1 MHLRYSRI
9 TGALALGLALG
20 ACQSGDK
27 AATAESSA
35 AQTPAAAA
43 ASADQAKAAAPAD
56 PKRTAE
62 AAFAALRK
70 RVPDFERLGYE
81 HLVGDLDGDGI
92 DDVVVAY
99 GEGSADAQMAT
110 LKKWTAVM
118 SRAGGPQLL
127 AQADTP
133 DDCVYL
139 DRIEQ
144 GKLYLQVPDI
154 CTAARPKTREYLTY
168 AWNGK
173 TLAKVAGETADARL
187 RQRLGAL
194 ADAFAR
200 KDKQAILRA
209 FKFPIPLGQV
219 PVQGTPLGDE
229 AERNQDR
236 IDLAMAERHFDSL
249 FPAQRLADYALLL
262 GQVRALEPKPDQEG
276 GETAYGQRPQGA
288 ETEWFELRIDWDPD
302 EDRDEGNEELIQA
315 RIEVSGGIGKD
326 VKAEANTLGEVLD
339 REKASR
345 RVYEEMRLFL
355 IDGELRIQL
364 PNGAG

>member
-1 MHLRYSRI
+1 MRYTR
-9 TGALALGLALG
+9 L
-20 ACQSGDK
+20 
-27 AATAESSA
+27 SA
-35 AQTPAAAA
+35 ALLIGLSLAACKAGDPSAGEAPAAQAAAPAAAA
-43 ASADQAKAAAPAD
+43 PAKPAAD
-56 PKRTAE
+56 PKQTAE

-81 HLVGDLDGDGI
+81 HLVGDLDGDGV

-99 GEGSADAQMAT
+99 GEGTPDAQMAT
-110 LKKWTAVM
+110 LKKWAAIL
-118 SRAGGPQLL
+118 SRADGPLL
-127 AQADTP
+127 LPAADTA

-139 DRIEQ
+139 DKIAQ

-173 TLAKVAGETADARL
+173 TLAKVASESADARV

-200 KDKQAILRA
+200 KDRKAILDL

-219 PVQGTPLGDE
+219 PAVGTPLGDE
-229 AERNQDR
+229 AERNGDR
-236 IDLAMAERHFDSL
+236 IDRAMAERRFQDL
-249 FPAQRLADYALLL
+249 FPDQRVADYALLL
-262 GQVRALEPKPDQEG
+262 GQVRALEPKPDDEG
-276 GETAYGQRPQGA
+276 GETAYGERKQGE
-288 ETEWFELRIDWDPD
+288 ETEWYELRIDWDPD
-302 EDRDEGNEELIQA
+302 EDRDEDNQELIQA
-315 RIEVSGGIGKD
+315 RIEISGGIGKD
-326 VKAEANTLGEVLD
+326 VKAQARTLGEVLE

>member
-1 MHLRYSRI
+1 MRYTRLSA
-9 TGALALGLALG
+9 ALLLGLSLAACKAGDPPAG
-20 ACQSGDK
+20 A
-27 AATAESSA
+27 A
-35 AQTPAAAA
+35 PAAAA
-43 ASADQAKAAAPAD
+43 TATATPPAAAKPAD
-56 PKRTAE
+56 PKQTAD
-62 AAFAALRK
+62 AAFAELRK

-81 HLVGDLDGDGI
+81 HVVGDLDGDGV

-99 GEGSADAQMAT
+99 GEGTPDAQMAT
-110 LKKWTAVM
+110 LKKWAAIM

-127 AQADTP
+127 PAADTP

-139 DRIEQ
+139 DKIAD

-173 TLAKVAGETADARL
+173 TLAKVDGQSADARL

-200 KDKQAILRA
+200 KDKKAILDA
-209 FKFPIPLGQV
+209 FKFPLPIGQV
-219 PVQGTPLGDE
+219 PVYGTALGDE
-229 AERNQDR
+229 AERNKDVIDR
-236 IDLAMAERHFDSL
+236 AMAERRFDDL

-262 GQVRALEPKPDQEG
+262 GQTRALAPKPDQEG
-276 GETAYGQRPQGA
+276 GETAYGQRQQGE

-315 RIEVSGGIGKD
+315 RIEVSGGIGKNL
-326 VKAEANTLGEVLD
+326 KAEAQTLGEVLE

>member
-1 MHLRYSRI
+1 MRYTRLSA
-9 TGALALGLALG
+9 ALLIGLALA
-20 ACQSGDK
+20 ACK
-27 AATAESSA
+27 AADPSA
-35 AQTPAAAA
+35 AEAPAAQAAAPAAAA
-43 ASADQAKAAAPAD
+43 PAKPVAD
-56 PKRTAE
+56 PKQTAE

-81 HLVGDLDGDGI
+81 HLVGDLDGDGV

-99 GEGSADAQMAT
+99 GEGTPDAQMAT
-110 LKKWTAVM
+110 LKKWAAIL
-118 SRAGGPQLL
+118 SRADGPLL
-127 AQADTP
+127 LPAADTA

-139 DRIEQ
+139 DRIEH

-173 TLAKVAGETADARL
+173 TLAKVAAETADARV

-209 FKFPIPLGQV
+209 FKFPIPLGTV

-276 GETAYGQRPQGA
+276 GETAYGQRQQGA

-326 VKAEANTLGEVLD
+326 VKAEAKTLGEVLK
-339 REKASR
+339 REEDSR

>member
-1 MHLRYSRI
+1 MRYTRLSA
-9 TGALALGLALG
+9 ALLIGLALA
-20 ACQSGDK
+20 ACK
-27 AATAESSA
+27 AADPSA
-35 AQTPAAAA
+35 AEAPAAQAAAPAAAA
-43 ASADQAKAAAPAD
+43 PAKPVAD
-56 PKRTAE
+56 PKQTAE

-81 HLVGDLDGDGI
+81 HLVGDLDGDGV

-99 GEGSADAQMAT
+99 GEGTPDAQMAT
-110 LKKWTAVM
+110 LKKWAAIL
-118 SRAGGPQLL
+118 SRADGPQLL
-127 AQADTP
+127 PAADTP

-139 DRIEQ
+139 DKIAH
-144 GKLYLQVPDI
+144 GKLTLQVPDI

-173 TLAKVAGETADARL
+173 TLAKLASETADARV

-200 KDKQAILRA
+200 KDRKAILDA

-229 AERNQDR
+229 AERNDDR
-236 IDLAMAERHFDSL
+236 IDRAMAERHFDNL

-262 GQVRALEPKPDQEG
+262 DRVRALKPEPDQEG
-276 GETAYGQRPQGA
+276 GETAYGQRSQGE
-288 ETEWFELRIDWDPD
+288 ETEWSELRIDWDPD

-326 VKAEANTLGEVLD
+326 VKAEAKTLGEVLD

>member
-1 MHLRYSRI
+1 MRYTRLSA
-9 TGALALGLALG
+9 ALLIGLALA
-20 ACQSGDK
+20 ACK
-27 AATAESSA
+27 AADPSAGAAPA
-35 AQTPAAAA
+35 AQAAAPAAAA
-43 ASADQAKAAAPAD
+43 KPAAD
-56 PKRTAE
+56 PKQIAE

-81 HLVGDLDGDGI
+81 HLLGDLDGDGV

-99 GEGSADAQMAT
+99 GEGTPDAQMAT
-110 LKKWTAVM
+110 LKKWAAIL
-118 SRAGGPQLL
+118 SRADGPLL
-127 AQADTP
+127 LPAADTA

-139 DRIEQ
+139 DKIAQ
-144 GKLYLQVPDI
+144 GKLTLQVPDI

-173 TLAKVAGETADARL
+173 TLAKVASESADARV

-200 KDKQAILRA
+200 KDRKAILDA
-209 FKFPIPLGQV
+209 FEFPIPLGQV
-219 PVQGTPLGDE
+219 PVIGTPLGDE
-229 AERNQDR
+229 AERNGDR
-236 IDLAMAERHFDSL
+236 IDRAMAERRFQDL
-249 FPAQRLADYALLL
+249 FPDQRLADYALLL
-262 GQVRALEPKPDQEG
+262 GQVRTLEPKTDDEG
-276 GETAYGQRPQGA
+276 GETAYGERKQGE
-288 ETEWFELRIDWDPD
+288 ETEWSELRIDWDPD
-302 EDRDEGNEELIQA
+302 EDRDEGNQELIQA

-326 VKAEANTLGEVLD
+326 VKAQARTLGEVLE

>member
-1 MHLRYSRI
+1 MPYTRLSA
-9 TGALALGLALG
+9 ALLLSLSLA
-20 ACQSGDK
+20 ACQWGDK
-27 AATAESSA
+27 PADAAA
-35 AQTPAAAA
+35 AGANATPAAAQPA
-43 ASADQAKAAAPAD
+43 AKPAD
-56 PKRTAE
+56 PKQTLE

-70 RVPDFERLGYE
+70 RVPDFERLGSE
-81 HLVGDLDGDGI
+81 HAVGDLDGDGV

-99 GEGSADAQMAT
+99 GEGTPDAQMAT
-110 LKKWTAVM
+110 LKKWAAIM
-118 SRAGGPQLL
+118 SRPGGPQLL
-127 AQADTP
+127 PQTDTA

-139 DRIEQ
+139 DKIAG

-173 TLAKVAGETADARL
+173 TLAKIDSQSADARL

-200 KDKQAILRA
+200 KDKGAILNV
-209 FKFPIPLGQV
+209 FKFPLPLQSV
-219 PVQGTPLGDE
+219 PVQGTALGNQAE
-229 AERNQDR
+229 ANKDTIER
-236 IDLAMAERHFDSL
+236 AMAERHFDDL

-262 GQVRALEPKPDQEG
+262 GEVRALQPKPDPEG
-276 GETAYGQRPQGA
+276 GEIAVGQRRQGE
-288 ETEWFELRIDWDPD
+288 ETQWSELRIDWDPD
-302 EDRDEGNEELIQA
+302 EDRDEDNQELIQA
-315 RIEVSGGIGKD
+315 RIEISGGIGKD

-339 REKASR
+339 REQASR

-355 IDGELRIQL
+355 IDGELRMQL